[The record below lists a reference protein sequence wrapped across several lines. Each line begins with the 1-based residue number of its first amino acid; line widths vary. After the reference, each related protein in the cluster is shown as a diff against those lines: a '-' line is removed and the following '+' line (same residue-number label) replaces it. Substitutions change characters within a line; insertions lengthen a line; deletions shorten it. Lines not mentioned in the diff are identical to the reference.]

1 MVFNHVK
8 KSFINF
14 FNVKKDIEV
23 INDSLSLIFKYGNSS
38 SSREI
43 FNFKLHG
50 SLDEF
55 YKSDYL
61 DFELIIGFTNK
72 RRYEQPYSEV
82 VIFYKKVLIFK
93 NNFNE
98 ENNNYIDLENKL
110 YEIVTE
116 FKKTQ
121 LLFSDCQINECSKVS
136 KIIEERSVEDL
147 KYLSFILNIN
157 NNTLARN
164 IVKTQNPK
172 NEYIEKEYFFMDGTF
187 FLKETSGYTRSYLF
201 FNYLNSN
208 VTDNIIRTKML
219 GEVNRLDGMPEKF
232 FDDKSLTTSCKYMSF
247 GGGKEVDYQMVYES
261 VIFNDEKTLFVYLLT
276 KFDLQDGILI
286 ACENELSSFKKDF
299 INNSRCL
306 VRINLTDGFELHRF
320 NGGRITNG
328 DIDKFTKHFIKNFI
342 VKYFASEELYDFL
355 GADSSLPLSDESLEM
370 LGLIDY

>member
-1 MVFNHVK
+1 MFFNHVK

-201 FNYLNSN
+201 L
-208 VTDNIIRTKML
+208 II
-219 GEVNRLDGMPEKF
+219 
-232 FDDKSLTTSCKYMSF
+232 S
-247 GGGKEVDYQMVYES
+247 
-261 VIFNDEKTLFVYLLT
+261 
-276 KFDLQDGILI
+276 
-286 ACENELSSFKKDF
+286 
-299 INNSRCL
+299 
-306 VRINLTDGFELHRF
+306 
-320 NGGRITNG
+320 
-328 DIDKFTKHFIKNFI
+328 I
-342 VKYFASEELYDFL
+342 V
-355 GADSSLPLSDESLEM
+355 M
-370 LGLIDY
+370 